1 MKTFLLSTTAALAL
15 IASAGHAQSV
25 ADQVI
30 QQLQAQGYDRIE
42 VTNSPNQV
50 KIEAIAN
57 GVKFEAIYDATTGEL
72 LSDEFEPVDG
82 DEDMASGVSVRTKTE
97 DFLDDDEDDDDE
109 DDDDEDDDE
118 DDDDEDDDD
127 DCPSS
132 GFLEPMGA

>member
-50 KIEAIAN
+50 KVEAIAGGN
-57 GVKFEAIYDATTGEL
+57 KFEAVYDAVTGEL
-72 LSDEFEPVDG
+72 LSTEFEPVDG
-82 DEDMASGVSVRTKTE
+82 DEDIMAGVSIRTKSD
-97 DFLDDDEDDDDE
+97 DFIHDEDEDDDN
-109 DDDDEDDDE
+109 DDDDD

-127 DCPSS
+127 DDD
-132 GFLEPMGA
+132 EDD

>member
-50 KIEAIAN
+50 KVEAIAGGN
-57 GVKFEAIYDATTGEL
+57 KFEAVYDAVTGEL
-72 LSDEFEPVDG
+72 LSTEFEPVDG
-82 DEDMASGVSVRTKTE
+82 DEDIMAGVSIRTKSD
-97 DFLDDDEDDDDE
+97 DFIHDEDEDDDNDN
-109 DDDDEDDDE
+109 DDDDN
-118 DDDDEDDDD
+118 
-127 DCPSS
+127 
-132 GFLEPMGA
+132 